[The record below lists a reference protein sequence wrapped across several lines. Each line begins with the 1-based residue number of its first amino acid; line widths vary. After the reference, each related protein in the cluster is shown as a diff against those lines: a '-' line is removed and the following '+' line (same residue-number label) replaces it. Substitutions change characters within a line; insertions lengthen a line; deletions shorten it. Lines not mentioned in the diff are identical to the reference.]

1 MYVLQGAELGAG
13 RAAPERARW
22 SPRVTL
28 LPQPALWGPR
38 PHPPGWI
45 RAPPRQQPPPPGRG
59 PPGTR
64 LALLRASLALLP
76 GLLPGPGNLSFPSP
90 RQSLLHTQSRPLPAQ
105 PVLCLSDPRPRSVL
119 TGQRPHLPG
128 PGRFRSRR
136 RGPAWRA
143 PGRVRPGPPWAFAP
157 SLMPRTASGSLGTA
171 ACREALA
178 RCCFQGPV
186 SPEPGAAPCLA
197 RRVARPTS
205 GSSPQGVRDPE
216 APQSFPLGP
225 AHGSLTAPSARAP
238 LPLRTRHPAGLP
250 R

>member
-13 RAAPERARW
+13 RAAPEHARW

-45 RAPPRQQPPPPGRG
+45 CAPPRQQPPPPGRG
-59 PPGTR
+59 PPG
-64 LALLRASLALLP
+64 AWPACFAPPWPCSLASSL
-76 GLLPGPGNLSFPSP
+76 GPGICPFRVLGKASCTRRATPSP
-90 RQSLLHTQSRPLPAQ
+90 PSLP
-105 PVLCLSDPRPRSVL
+105 DPRPRSVL

-171 ACREALA
+171 ACREALGSLLFSGA
-178 RCCFQGPV
+178 CVSRTWCCSMPGP
-186 SPEPGAAPCLA
+186 S
-197 RRVARPTS
+197 R
-205 GSSPQGVRDPE
+205 
-216 APQSFPLGP
+216 GP
-225 AHGSLTAPSARAP
+225 AHQRQLATGCPGP
-238 LPLRTRHPAGLP
+238 
-250 R
+250 